1 MNKTAQIST
10 VLSEKYGKPVYKS
23 NPSIPFEYEWEEINK
38 EHFVNL
44 YLIGAEQFVRLS
56 RAALAV
62 FVLVCQQVIENS
74 GKDTVLLDVLSSGIE
89 ARTYQRGLR
98 ELLAKEFLF
107 RSTNPGL
114 FFVNIRFMFNGDRL
128 AFIKG
133 YRLKGSA
140 LSNIY

>member
-74 GKDTVLLDVLSSGIE
+74 GKDTVLLAADQSNLTQ
-89 ARTYQRGLR
+89 ATYFRGLR
-98 ELLAKEFLF
+98 ELLDKEFLF
-107 RSTNPGL
+107 RSPYDGT
-114 FFVNIRFMFNGDRL
+114 FFVNIRFIFNGNRR
-128 AFIKG
+128 AFITG
-133 YRLKGSA
+133 YHLKGS
-140 LSNIY
+140 NRQQ